1 MAIKIFNSTET
12 SYTGTS
18 SGDYIVGN
26 DLGNNINGAGG
37 NDVIYGGEG
46 RDTLNGGDGND
57 IIYGGNGNDRIF
69 GGAGNDILNGGAG
82 NDIIRT
88 GDGSVNNGNNI
99 IDGGAG
105 NDIIQAGSGNDI
117 IYGGEGNDVIDAG
130 DGNNI
135 IDGGDGDDNI
145 YAGSGNDVIFG
156 GAGND
161 VIYGGAG
168 NDILFGGDGID
179 YIEGGEST
187 AGDESITG
195 NLYLVTSEDALIG
208 GSGNDTFKISNE
220 LEGLTVIQGGVSGLD
235 NSGSPARYI
244 DVTEVEGEEE
254 EGGEEEEL
262 AVFDTETGEYVE
274 IEDQEMS
281 EEIETDVRL
290 NIQTRPGS
298 SAISTYATTIEGYNA
313 VDTIEF
319 HTSGDF
325 SESLLFSG
333 IERLELASGV
343 NITLSAEQL
352 EANGESLN
360 LGFLNPG
367 THIYGVA
374 GGPTESVTIKLE
386 FEETEFEP
394 DEDIVGAEEVEYESA
409 TFEVDDYSVANL
421 FHNVDI
427 IYDAT
432 EGEEGSYVR
441 IDGANESAGARE
453 IVHGSDGVDYVT
465 ARLGDDVVYGNGGND
480 LLVGHGGADYLDGG
494 EGDDIFLIGGFGS
507 GVQGTTS
514 KADDGNKEW
523 IATGAKHD
531 VIVGGDGTDTLRI
544 TTGIGANSK
553 AAGTIVLNDAN
564 FQSVEVVQV
573 GGTVGR
579 LNVENTALQLLND
592 NYYFRANGTVSDL
605 SNTLGNN
612 GGTINNVV
620 VDASGVTAN
629 GLTFEGNGNTQ
640 TFIGT
645 TQDDRFVSNGGH
657 DTLTGGSGSDT
668 FAFGKIWTQTVTG
681 DDDEVQW
688 YENVGVDLTNDDTDT
703 ITDFA
708 SGVDKLEL
716 NIDQFESLVGFN
728 ASNLVIGSGP
738 LDADDYLVFNTSTN
752 TLQYYADGNGGSAAV
767 DIAILT
773 GVTSIAA
780 TDIVVV

>member
-1 MAIKIFNSTET
+1 MAIKIFNSSET

-18 SGDYIVGN
+18 DSDIIIGNNLDNFIDGDSGN
-26 DLGNNINGAGG
+26 DIIIA
-37 NDVIYGGEG
+37 
-46 RDTLNGGDGND
+46 GDGND
-57 IIYGGNGNDRIF
+57 TIFGGNGNDIIF
-69 GGAGNDILNGGAG
+69 GGD
-82 NDIIRT
+82 
-88 GDGSVNNGNNI
+88 
-99 IDGGAG
+99 
-105 NDIIQAGSGNDI
+105 
-117 IYGGEGNDVIDAG
+117 GNDVIDAG
-130 DGNNI
+130 DGNNVVF
-135 IDGGDGDDNI
+135 GGSGNDNI
-145 YAGSGNDVIFG
+145 YAGAGNDTIFGGDGNDVIF
-156 GAGND
+156 A
-161 VIYGGAG
+161 
-168 NDILFGGDGID
+168 GDGDDLLSGGEGTD
-179 YIEGGEST
+179 YIEGGGST
-187 AGDESITG
+187 AGDETIDG
-195 NLYLVTSEDALIG
+195 NVYLVAPDDVLIG
-208 GSGNDTFKISNE
+208 GSGNDTFRISDE
-220 LEGLTVIQGGVSGLD
+220 FEGLTIIQGGVSNLD
-235 NSGSPARYI
+235 NSGNPARYI
-244 DVTEVEGEEE
+244 DITEVEGEEE
-254 EGGEEEEL
+254 EEEGEEEEEL
-262 AVFDTETGEYVE
+262 FVFDTVTGEWVE

-298 SAISTYATTIEGYNA
+298 DAISTYATTIAGYNA
-313 VDTIEF
+313 VDTLEF
-319 HTSGDF
+319 TQSGDF
-325 SESLLFSG
+325 SESLYFTG
-333 IERLELASGV
+333 IERIELASGV

-352 EANGESLN
+352 ETNGESLS

-386 FEETEFEP
+386 FEEEEFEP
-394 DEDIVGAEEVEYESA
+394 DVEGADEVEYEA
-409 TFEVDDYSVANL
+409 AEFEVDDYSVAEL

-432 EGEEGSYVR
+432 EGEAGSYVR
-441 IDGANESAGARE
+441 IDGANETDGARE
-453 IVHGSDGVDYVT
+453 IVLGSDGVDYVT

-514 KADDGNKEW
+514 KADDGNPEW

-531 VIVGGDGTDTLRI
+531 VIVGGEGTDTLRI
-544 TTGIGANSK
+544 TTGIGANTQ

-564 FQSVEVVQV
+564 FQEMEVVQV

-592 NYYFRANGTVSDL
+592 HYFFNAGGTVADL
-605 SNTLGNN
+605 SNSRGNN

-645 TQDDRFVSNGGH
+645 TQDDRFISNGGH

-681 DDDEVQW
+681 DDDEEQW
-688 YENVGVDLTNDDTDT
+688 YENVGVDLTNADTDT
-703 ITDFA
+703 ITDFG
-708 SGVDKLEL
+708 SGVDKIEL
-716 NIDQFESLVGFN
+716 NTDQFASLVGFN
-728 ASNLVIGSGP
+728 AGNLVVGSGP

-752 TLQYYADGNGGSAAV
+752 TLQYYADGNGGSTAV
-767 DIAILT
+767 DIAVLT
-773 GVTSIAA
+773 GVTSITAA
-780 TDIVVV
+780 DIVVV

>member
-1 MAIKIFNSTET
+1 MAIKIFGPTET
-12 SYTGTS
+12 SYTGTNN
-18 SGDYIVGN
+18 DDLIIGN
-26 DLGNNINGAGG
+26 DLGNFIDGSG
-37 NDVIYGGEG
+37 
-46 RDTLNGGDGND
+46 GND
-57 IIYGGNGNDRIF
+57 IIIGGSGDDLIFGGSGNDIIF
-69 GGAGNDILNGGAG
+69 GGAGNDL
-82 NDIIRT
+82 
-88 GDGSVNNGNNI
+88 
-99 IDGGAG
+99 IDG
-105 NDIIQAGSGNDI
+105 
-117 IYGGEGNDVIDAG
+117 G

-135 IDGGDGDDNI
+135 IFGGSGDDNI
-145 YAGSGNDVIFG
+145 YAGSGNDI
-156 GAGND
+156 
-161 VIYGGAG
+161 I
-168 NDILFGGDGID
+168 FGGDGDDFISAGDGDDILHGGEGND
-179 YIEGGEST
+179 YIEGGGST
-187 AGDESITG
+187 FGDETVTG
-195 NLYLVTSEDALIG
+195 NLFLVTSNDVLIG
-208 GSGNDTFKISNE
+208 GSGNDTFRIGAE
-220 LEGLTVIQGGVSGLD
+220 FEGLTVIQGGVSGLD
-235 NSGSPARYI
+235 NSGNPARYI
-244 DVTEVEGEEE
+244 NVTELEGEEEE
-254 EGGEEEEL
+254 EGGEEEEEL
-262 AVFDTETGEYVE
+262 VVFDTVTGEWVE

-298 SAISTYATTIEGYNA
+298 DAISTYATTIAGYNA
-313 VDTIEF
+313 VDTLEF
-319 HTSGDF
+319 TQSGDF
-325 SESLLFSG
+325 SESLNFSG
-333 IERLELASGV
+333 IERIELASGV

-352 EANGESLN
+352 ENNGESLS

-386 FEETEFEP
+386 FEEVEFEP
-394 DEDIVGAEEVEYESA
+394 DDDIVGGQEVEYEA
-409 TFEVDDYSVANL
+409 AIFEVDDYSVAEL

-432 EGEEGSYVR
+432 EGEAGSYVR
-441 IDGANESAGARE
+441 IDGANETDGARE
-453 IVHGSDGVDYVT
+453 IVLGSDGVDYVT

-514 KADDGNKEW
+514 KADDGNPEW
-523 IATGAKHD
+523 IATGEKHD
-531 VIVGGDGTDTLRI
+531 VIVGGEGTDTLRI
-544 TTGIGANSK
+544 TTGIGANTQ

-564 FQSVEVVQV
+564 FQEMEVVQV

-592 NYYFRANGTVSDL
+592 HYFHDAGGTVADL
-605 SNTLGNN
+605 SNARGNN

-688 YENVGVDLTNDDTDT
+688 YENVGVDLTNADTDT

-708 SGVDKLEL
+708 SGVDKIEL
-716 NIDQFESLVGFN
+716 NTDQFASLVGFN
-728 ASNLVIGSGP
+728 AGNLVVGSGP

-752 TLQYYADGNGGSAAV
+752 TLQYYADGNGGSTAV

-773 GVTSIAA
+773 GVTSITAA
-780 TDIVVV
+780 DIVVV

>member
-12 SYTGTS
+12 SYTGTIDS
-18 SGDYIVGN
+18 DLIIGN

-37 NDVIYGGEG
+37 NDIIYGGSG

-57 IIYGGNGNDRIF
+57 IIYGGDGNDRIY
-69 GGAGNDILNGGAG
+69 G
-82 NDIIRT
+82 
-88 GDGSVNNGNNI
+88 
-99 IDGGAG
+99 
-105 NDIIQAGSGNDI
+105 GSGNDI
-117 IYGGEGNDVIDAG
+117 LHGGDGNDIIFGGDGNDIIFGGDGNDLIDAGEGNNIVYGGSGNDNIFAYGGNDIIFGGDGDDFIHAGDGDDIINGGEGND
-130 DGNNI
+130 
-135 IDGGDGDDNI
+135 
-145 YAGSGNDVIFG
+145 
-156 GAGND
+156 
-161 VIYGGAG
+161 
-168 NDILFGGDGID
+168 
-179 YIEGGEST
+179 YIEGGGST
-187 AGDESITG
+187 AGDESVVG
-195 NLYLVTSEDALIG
+195 NLFLVTSNDVLIG
-208 GSGNDTFKISNE
+208 GSGNDTFRIDE
-220 LEGLTVIQGGVSGLD
+220 EFEGLTIIQGGVSGLD
-235 NSGSPARYI
+235 NSGEPARYI
-244 DVTEVEGEEE
+244 NVTELEGEEE
-254 EGGEEEEL
+254 EGGEEEEEL
-262 AVFDTETGEYVE
+262 VVFDTVTGEWVE

-298 SAISTYATTIEGYNA
+298 AAISTYATTIAGYNA
-313 VDTIEF
+313 VDTLEF
-319 HTSGDF
+319 TQSGDF
-325 SESLLFSG
+325 SESLYFTG
-333 IERLELASGV
+333 IERIELASGV

-352 EANGESLN
+352 ERNGESLS

-394 DEDIVGAEEVEYESA
+394 DVEGADEVEYEA
-409 TFEVDDYSVANL
+409 AVFEVDDYSVANL

-432 EGEEGSYVR
+432 EGEAGSYVR
-441 IDGANESAGARE
+441 IDGANETDGARE
-453 IVHGSDGVDYVT
+453 IVLGSDGVDYVT

-514 KADDGNKEW
+514 KADDGNPEW

-531 VIVGGDGTDTLRI
+531 VIVGGEGTDTLRI
-544 TTGIGANSK
+544 TTGIGANTQ
-553 AAGTIVLNDAN
+553 AAGTIILNDAN
-564 FQSVEVVQV
+564 FQEMEVVQV

-592 NYYFRANGTVSDL
+592 HYFFNAGGTVADL
-605 SNTLGNN
+605 SNAKGNN

-657 DTLTGGSGSDT
+657 DTLTGGYGSDT

-688 YENVGVDLTNDDTDT
+688 YENVGVDLTNADTDT

-708 SGVDKLEL
+708 SGVDKIEL
-716 NIDQFESLVGFN
+716 NTDQFASLVGFN
-728 ASNLVIGSGP
+728 AGNLVVGSGP

-752 TLQYYADGNGGSAAV
+752 TLQYYADGNGGSAAI

-773 GVTSIAA
+773 GVSSITAA
-780 TDIVVV
+780 DIVVV